1 MERLAQLIGKLNEQF
16 AQNADP
22 FQLLVTAQLIET
34 ELVQMSTSTHRVVNS
49 SKVAVVMP
57 AANGH
62 SYQARPAV
70 EENPT
75 PKVVNTPAAAVEPPV
90 EVKAPVAET
99 PSVVESPK
107 VEETPKVMEKP
118 VVAVETPPETVT
130 PAVVNGTHGNN
141 GTNGHHHHEA
151 QAEYGWKIDPLRE
164 VPTLAHQQV
173 VKELNEVM
181 ATKNASLNEKLK
193 EEVKEVAHVLNDAPV
208 RDLRRAIGI
217 NDRFVFIS
225 ELFRNDEVMY
235 ERSIKTING
244 FRILPEAQY
253 WIERELKVKLGW
265 DENKESTRHF
275 YQLVKRRFS

>member
-34 ELVQMSTSTHRVVNS
+34 ELVQMSTSTHRTVNT

-57 AANGH
+57 SNGH
-62 SYQARPAV
+62 AIQSRQMAEELNTQA
-70 EENPT
+70 
-75 PKVVNTPAAAVEPPV
+75 NTQ
-90 EVKAPVAET
+90 
-99 PSVVESPK
+99 
-107 VEETPKVMEKP
+107 
-118 VVAVETPPETVT
+118 TVI
-130 PAVVNGTHGNN
+130 NGTVEKN
-141 GTNGHHHHEA
+141 NGHHQETA
-151 QAEYGWKIDPLRE
+151 QAEHGGWKFDPLKE
-164 VPTLAHQQV
+164 IPTLAHQQV

-181 ATKNASLNEKLK
+181 ASQETSLNEKLK

-235 ERSIKTING
+235 ERSIKTINS